1 MAAPFSTYTNE
12 QEDLQ
17 RTRKAATHGQ
27 PINIPVVSLSGG
39 GWYPERKPDTSSEKK
54 KLAESAVAPPW
65 GVIGGML
72 NDHIVNAPKLI
83 NGDLGRTTVSALGNH
98 TMSSASTATSEAR
111 RIAHAAKDKNLV
123 GGGVFT
129 KGPPNAGLPGWAN

>member
-1 MAAPFSTYTNE
+1 MPPRHHRYTNE

-65 GVIGGML
+65 GVIGGMC
-72 NDHIVNAPKLI
+72 VC
-83 NGDLGRTTVSALGNH
+83 GALPAVP
-98 TMSSASTATSEAR
+98 SCR
-111 RIAHAAKDKNLV
+111 
-123 GGGVFT
+123 
-129 KGPPNAGLPGWAN
+129 PN